1 MTTAWSAE
9 PTSAVERSN
18 LAGATVRIR
27 NLVKHFGKV
36 VAVDDV
42 DLGVNAGEFLTVLG
56 PSGSGKTTILKLLAG
71 FDTPSAGRIEL
82 DGEDVA
88 WMPPAERNIGMVFQN
103 YALFPHMTV
112 ADNGGYGLKMRG
124 WPAAARRERIDEMLR
139 LVRLEGMGDRQPRQL
154 SGGQQQRVALA
165 RALAF
170 GPSVLLMDEP
180 LGALDKALRLEMGEE
195 IRRIHRETMTTVIYV
210 THDQEEALALSDW
223 VAIMRNGRLVAHGT
237 PEELYRR
244 PPSEF
249 VATFFGG
256 CDLFPVL
263 TIETREGVRH
273 LRLADGIARLP
284 AGDDAGPE
292 GHLLAVHPHD
302 LRVEAVG
309 LGHGLGLEVRA
320 RVRETLFMGDGAQ
333 ITCDVAGTEKVV
345 ARDKSR
351 LAEHVRAGDEV
362 ILVADANDLTLIPRD
377 APA

>member
-1 MTTAWSAE
+1 VTTAWSEE

-112 ADNGGYGLKMRG
+112 ADNVGYGLKMRG

-195 IRRIHRETMTTVIYV
+195 IRRIHRATMTTVIYV

-237 PEELYRR
+237 PQELYRR

-273 LRLADGIARLP
+273 LRLADGVARLP

-292 GHLLAVHPHD
+292 ERLLAVHPHD

-309 LGHGLGLEVRA
+309 LGDGLGLEVRA

-351 LAEHVRAGDEV
+351 LAERVRAGDEV
-362 ILVADANDLTLIPRD
+362 TLVADADALTLIPRD
-377 APA
+377 APD